1 MLKSVEHLAIFAQD
15 STSLARWYCDTLGFE
30 TVVALEDK
38 GQYFLRLPGDGFC
51 LEFLRAGEAGIT
63 TEAANAPGIR
73 HIALAVDDDDDDA
86 KQLRER
92 GVLFSRPHPDGDG
105 GARLNT
111 FPDPEGNV
119 LQLVW
124 RPSPSGR

>member
-1 MLKSVEHLAIFAQD
+1 MLKSVEHLVIFAQD

-38 GQYFLRLPGDGFC
+38 GQYFLPLPGDRFC

-73 HIALAVDDDDDDA
+73 HIAIVVVICLTRVADVGA
-86 KQLRER
+86 I
-92 GVLFSRPHPDGDG
+92 VLCGQGPFSVETH
-105 GARLNT
+105 RL
-111 FPDPEGNV
+111 G
-119 LQLVW
+119 
-124 RPSPSGR
+124 